1 MTRYSTTQMPERMTI
16 GTLPDVW
23 GLDEVAGERSDTIAI
38 VGATLIH
45 KMVSWLDT
53 SLWASEYDRRLSNL
67 QLLNPTAFE
76 AHEFA
81 QAGKTTAQIAGQQ
94 RCSERTVQMRL
105 RTAERY
111 LLDSIPSD
119 TFEAKLQRLAITDP
133 LAWAAYMFASA
144 GWRQDEVA
152 TLHGASVD
160 SVKKA
165 VARARHA
172 VGEPDRRAM
181 RRYLE
186 QLNAR
191 IASLDTGENKM
202 VASI

>member
-1 MTRYSTTQMPERMTI
+1 MTRYGTTQMPERMTI

-23 GLDEVAGERSDTIAI
+23 GLDEVAGARSDTIAI
-38 VGATLIH
+38 VGATLTNE
-45 KMVSWLDT
+45 MTRWLTT
-53 SLWASEYDRRLSNL
+53 SLRASEYDRRLSNL
-67 QLLNPTAFE
+67 QLLNPTAFT
-76 AHEFA
+76 AHELA
-81 QAGKTTAQIAGQQ
+81 QAGRTTAQIAGQQ

-105 RTAERY
+105 RTARHY

-172 VGEPDRRAM
+172 VGEPDRRVM
-181 RRYLE
+181 RRYVQELSMR
-186 QLNAR
+186 L
-191 IASLDTGENKM
+191 G
-202 VASI
+202 VCVSI